1 MKVILKNIIILC
13 AVILFAIPLNAEQSQ
28 AIIPVEITGVESGL
42 VEIDSEDTKANKA
55 LKSSQFTI
63 NKTGEIT
70 VDYNEPV
77 DYKYTV
83 KQIIP
88 DEKSDMIYDTTIY
101 DVEVFVEA
109 TDDTLVPHVVVW
121 KDGRSEKCDKVTF
134 TKRRSSQ
141 KLVQIQVIQ
150 LKLACILVCWELV
163 L

>member
-1 MKVILKNIIILC
+1 MKVILKNLIILC

-28 AIIPVEITGVESGL
+28 AIIPVEITGVESGI
-42 VEIDSEDTKANKA
+42 VEVNSEDAKANKA

-88 DEKSDMIYDTTIY
+88 DEKSDMIYDTTI
-101 DVEVFVEA
+101 
-109 TDDTLVPHVVVW
+109 
-121 KDGRSEKCDKVTF
+121 
-134 TKRRSSQ
+134 
-141 KLVQIQVIQ
+141 
-150 LKLACILVCWELV
+150 
-163 L
+163 